1 MLQKVWVW
9 IYVYQVLHT
18 LFVTQWKCQLSKGKF
33 SNFPNEKFLK
43 HVHDCL
49 SDRLL
54 NFPSHSTRPRTSPE
68 LEICVLWILKSSL
81 FVNLQINL
89 SWKFVYCE
97 YWNLLFLL
105 ICRLICSL
113 FWHPRTCLKFNQ
125 SKCCLQKPT
134 SKSEAGT
141 FWTQPMRELLLVGTQ
156 LGYLKDKA

>member
-89 SWKFVYCE
+89 FFI
-97 YWNLLFLL
+97 L
-105 ICRLICSL
+105 
-113 FWHPRTCLKFNQ
+113 
-125 SKCCLQKPT
+125 T
-134 SKSEAGT
+134 SKNVFKIQPIKVLFAETNQQIRSRDILNTTNERTLIGRNTAGISK
-141 FWTQPMRELLLVGTQ
+141 R
-156 LGYLKDKA
+156 

>member
-9 IYVYQVLHT
+9 IYVYQVLHA

-68 LEICVLWILKSSL
+68 LEIFVLWILKSSL

-89 SWKFVYCE
+89 FFI
-97 YWNLLFLL
+97 L
-105 ICRLICSL
+105 
-113 FWHPRTCLKFNQ
+113 
-125 SKCCLQKPT
+125 T
-134 SKSEAGT
+134 SKNVFKIQPIKVLFAETNQQIRSRDILNTTNERTLIGRNTAGISK
-141 FWTQPMRELLLVGTQ
+141 R
-156 LGYLKDKA
+156 KD